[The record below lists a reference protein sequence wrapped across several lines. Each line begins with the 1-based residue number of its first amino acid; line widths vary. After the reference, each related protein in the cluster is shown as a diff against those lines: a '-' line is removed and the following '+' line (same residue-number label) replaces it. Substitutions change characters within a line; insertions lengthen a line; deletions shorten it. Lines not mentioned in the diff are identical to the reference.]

1 MTSSGALKIGS
12 YFFTNPK
19 LVSRARFYVLVVLV
33 MVPFVLPFIWM
44 LMNSFKNQR
53 DLLAIPPVLI
63 FAPILDNYR
72 MILSTTQLP
81 LYFVNSVIV
90 AVGSTSLALLVGLPS
105 AFVIARFNQT
115 RLANA
120 ILLAR
125 ILPQVSALLP
135 WYVAFVL
142 LHLTDTYPAMILTHT
157 GIALPLTI
165 WIMISFYEDLP
176 KGILDAAFID
186 GCSLSGA
193 FVKIALPLS
202 LPGIAVA
209 TILSLATSWNNFM
222 LSFVV
227 SGPNTA
233 TLPVLAY
240 SQIAADRINFGGMA
254 ASGIVLT
261 APILIFTLFVQRYL
275 IRGLTLGSGES

>member
-1 MTSSGALKIGS
+1 
-12 YFFTNPK
+12 
-19 LVSRARFYVLVVLV
+19 

-176 KGILDAAFID
+176 KGIL
-186 GCSLSGA
+186 C
-193 FVKIALPLS
+193 
-202 LPGIAVA
+202 
-209 TILSLATSWNNFM
+209 
-222 LSFVV
+222 
-227 SGPNTA
+227 
-233 TLPVLAY
+233 
-240 SQIAADRINFGGMA
+240 
-254 ASGIVLT
+254 
-261 APILIFTLFVQRYL
+261 
-275 IRGLTLGSGES
+275 